1 MTFSNAKCYIL
12 PLDYNNHMQWYR
24 LAEEQKES
32 CPLEKDAGRQP
43 AGHEPAVSPGNQGGQ
58 SGHSGLH

>member
-1 MTFSNAKCYIL
+1 
-12 PLDYNNHMQWYR
+12 MQWYR